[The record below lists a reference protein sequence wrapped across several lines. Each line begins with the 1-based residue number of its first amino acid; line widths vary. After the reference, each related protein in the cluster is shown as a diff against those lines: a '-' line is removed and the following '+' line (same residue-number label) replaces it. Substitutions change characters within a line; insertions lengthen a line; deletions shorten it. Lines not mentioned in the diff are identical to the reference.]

1 MKRFNRLVT
10 ILLTLILVLF
20 LLDITSLFEI
30 KNEWLKK
37 GIYYTILLSPLI
49 LIWILFTVKTILAK
63 GLSALIPMVA
73 IVLMLF
79 LNPMRILFLS
89 SPWETYK
96 IIYENK
102 YSDFKKVEFQMQD
115 IGALGYNKRTVE
127 VTYVTKMFMIVSP
140 VEKDIDN
147 SEEWVKI
154 N

>member
-1 MKRFNRLVT
+1 MTRFNWLAN
-10 ILLTLILVLF
+10 ILLMLILALF
-20 LLDITSLFEI
+20 LLDITSLFEV

-37 GIYYTILLSPLI
+37 VVYYTILLSPII
-49 LIWILFTVKTILAK
+49 LIWILFAVKTILAK
-63 GLSALIPMVA
+63 GVSSIVPIVA

-79 LNPMRILFLS
+79 LSPMRILFLS
-89 SPWETYK
+89 SPWETHK

-102 YSDFKKVEFQMQD
+102 HSDFKKVEFQMQD

-127 VTYVTKMFMIVSP
+127 VTYVTKMFMLVSP